1 MTARRWVSVP
11 AGHQLS
17 DFGFLSGERDWM
29 ALLGTGNPA
38 QGFWALISRLGHDS
52 ECAGAGEGK
61 ENISGGFQQAH
72 LCLAL
77 VISVT

>member
-1 MTARRWVSVP
+1 
-11 AGHQLS
+11 
-17 DFGFLSGERDWM
+17 M
-29 ALLGTGNPA
+29 ALLGAGNPA
-38 QGFWALISRLGHDS
+38 RGFWALISRLGHDS